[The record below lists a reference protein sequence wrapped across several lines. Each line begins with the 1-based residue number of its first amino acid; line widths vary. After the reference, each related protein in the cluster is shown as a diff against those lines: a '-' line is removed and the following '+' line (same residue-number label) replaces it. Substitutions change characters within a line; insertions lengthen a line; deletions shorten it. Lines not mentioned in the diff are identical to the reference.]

1 LLNAERGKAS
11 GLSHVTAN
19 LCRSLN
25 RRQGD
30 PAGFSTRETAE
41 PTLRN
46 PIMCK
51 AKQTEGKPMTRIIP
65 TLAIAGIAAIALAG
79 TSIAQT
85 ASPTNPPTSTNS
97 PNAQRSDS
105 PTSQTPG
112 STNTQRSDSPNS
124 QMPGSPNAQRSAT
137 PSVAAQPY
145 GLRSVDSRMLG
156 DGHRSSKFVG
166 STVVNEDN
174 DTIGT
179 VDDLIVMSNDKAPY
193 AVISV
198 GGFLGMGAR
207 YVVVPYSALQV
218 SDKQVVLRGATKDSL
233 KALDE
238 YKYPI

>member
-1 LLNAERGKAS
+1 
-11 GLSHVTAN
+11 
-19 LCRSLN
+19 
-25 RRQGD
+25 
-30 PAGFSTRETAE
+30 
-41 PTLRN
+41 
-46 PIMCK
+46 
-51 AKQTEGKPMTRIIP
+51 MTRILP

-79 TSIAQT
+79 TSIAQGV
-85 ASPTNPPTSTNS
+85 SPTNPPASTNAPAS

-105 PTSQTPG
+105 PNSQMPG
-112 STNTQRSDSPNS
+112 SSNTQRSDSPNS
-124 QMPGSPNAQRSAT
+124 QTPGSSNTQRSDSPGTQMPGSPNAQRSAT
-137 PSVAAQPY
+137 PNVAAQPY